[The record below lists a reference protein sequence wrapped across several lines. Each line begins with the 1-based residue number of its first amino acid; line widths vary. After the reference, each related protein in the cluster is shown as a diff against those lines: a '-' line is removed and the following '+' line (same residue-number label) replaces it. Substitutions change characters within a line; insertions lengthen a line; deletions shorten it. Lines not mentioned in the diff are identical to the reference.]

1 MCFQVT
7 VSDGMFTK
15 GAGEKLFPSMGDIRL
30 KMLLPRMN
38 EDVNPQLIRSG
49 ESFVTQLPVMFHGRQ

>member
-7 VSDGMFTK
+7 IREGMVTK
-15 GAGEKLFPSMGDIRL
+15 GAGDKLFPNLGEIRL

-49 ESFVTQLPVMFHGRQ
+49 ESFVTQLAVMFHGHQ